1 MSRVTLSIYGFRQR
15 FDEQFEE
22 LLGRQ
27 GVERFPEYA
36 VHLRPEQFE
45 LRDYMANSIC
55 SEIKGLS

>member
-27 GVERFPEYA
+27 GVVFLNMR
-36 VHLRPEQFE
+36 
-45 LRDYMANSIC
+45 SIFVR
-55 SEIKGLS
+55 SSSKKRLAS

>member
-27 GVERFPEYA
+27 GWNVFLNMR
-36 VHLRPEQFE
+36 
-45 LRDYMANSIC
+45 SIFVR
-55 SEIKGLS
+55 SSSKKRLAS